1 MYIYLHRCVY
11 MCLYVCLYVT
21 ACVYV
26 YIHDIGFYRV
36 SINPLGLTTP
46 KLKVICLYNI
56 KLCYIFIF

>member
-1 MYIYLHRCVY
+1 MCMYIYLHRCVY

-46 KLKVICLYNI
+46 KLKVICL
-56 KLCYIFIF
+56 